1 MKRGV
6 AMTAKLKT
14 TITDAEWEVM
24 RVVWTAK
31 SASSKEIISVLK
43 DKKDWKPTT
52 IKTLIGRLVEKKL
65 LETEAVGNKFI
76 YTPTVSEEDSVKKVT
91 LDVFSHICN
100 KKVGKTIG
108 TILSEA
114 TLSHE
119 DIQLLTQILEQ
130 KNKQAVNE
138 VTCNCVKGQCDCC
151 K

>member
-1 MKRGV
+1 
-6 AMTAKLKT
+6 MTAKLKT

-31 SASSKEIISVLK
+31 FAASKEIINVLK
-43 DKKDWKPTT
+43 DKMNWKPTT
-52 IKTLIGRLVEKKL
+52 IKTLIGRLVEKGL
-65 LETEAVGNKFI
+65 LATEADGNKFI

-100 KKVGKTIG
+100 KKIGKTLAN
-108 TILSEA
+108 ILTEA

-119 DIQLLTQILEQ
+119 DIKLLTQVLEE
-130 KNKQAVNE
+130 KKKQAVNE
-138 VTCNCVKGQCDCC
+138 IACNCVKGQCDCC

>member
-119 DIQLLTQILEQ
+119 DIQLLTKILEQ

-138 VTCNCVKGQCDCC
+138 VTCNCVKGQCECC